1 VYNVLI
7 LSRSNNNGLLPHFG
21 SKNQLT
27 VTPTLEASS
36 SASSALAVVQ
46 HHRHS
51 PIPAVGLAQHDA
63 SPPPVGYRQFL
74 GSDMP
79 GIVDN

>member
-1 VYNVLI
+1 MCVTYYFYCL
-7 LSRSNNNGLLPHFG
+7 RSNNNGLLPQLG

-27 VTPTLEASS
+27 VTPTLEYVS
-36 SASSALAVVQ
+36 SAPSPNALTVV
-46 HHRHS
+46 HRHS
-51 PIPAVGLAQHDA
+51 PGIVQNDP
-63 SPPPVGYRQFL
+63 SPPPVGYRQYL